1 VIRREAAVLLHR
13 VSVDADDL
21 GARLLVTR
29 PVVARAAQLLGADR
43 RLIARVE
50 KQRDHFAARAA
61 QRPSFAVAVQEINLR
76 RQLADIRSCS
86 CHSRSVSFEF
96 EKRGL
101 LRLVTVI
108 RLA

>member
-1 VIRREAAVLLHR
+1 REAAMLLYR
-13 VSVDADDL
+13 VGVDADDF
-21 GARLLVTR
+21 GASLLITP
-29 PVVARAAQLLGADR
+29 PVVAHAAQLLGADR
-43 RLIARVE
+43 RLIAWIE
-50 KQRDHFAARAA
+50 KQRDHLAARAA
-61 QRPSFAVAVQEINLR
+61 QRPSFAVAVQEIDLR

-96 EKRGL
+96 NKKRGL